1 MLLPAQVRPQGGNR
15 PAIYLYPGWQRWGWK
30 TWHRLSHAAAP
41 SSQISLRPAAG
52 RRYRKCQGS
61 GGLKVPFTEPQS
73 CANVGTTF
81 SKAGGWHVCGTES
94 TVRAGLVVENR
105 VKGLVVQSCQ
115 TLCDPRD
122 CNPPGCP
129 VHGILQQGCWNGLSF
144 LSPGDLPN
152 PGIEPRSPALQADF
166 LLINPK
172 YIWTPLNHLKPMLV
186 LCDHIRLWVQKE
198 ARAQCRTKFLF
209 WFEKCTWYK
218 EQHAKQR
225 K

>member
-1 MLLPAQVRPQGGNR
+1 MAY
-15 PAIYLYPGWQRWGWK
+15 ASTCPGRTPRRQQA
-30 TWHRLSHAAAP
+30 SNF
-41 SSQISLRPAAG
+41 SVLRMA
-52 RRYRKCQGS
+52 
-61 GGLKVPFTEPQS
+61 E
-73 CANVGTTF
+73 
-81 SKAGGWHVCGTES
+81 AGGGKCVTGCHMWLHPLLRFPCDPLQAEGTED
-94 TVRAGLVVENR
+94 AKAL
-105 VKGLVVQSCQ
+105 
-115 TLCDPRD
+115 
-122 CNPPGCP
+122 NPPGCP
-129 VHGILQQGCWNGLSF
+129 VHGILQQGCWNGLPF
-144 LSPGDLPN
+144 LSPGHLPN

-172 YIWTPLNHLKPMLV
+172 HIWAPLNHLKPVLV